1 MSGGVSLMCAMLH
14 SRANQADDPNR
25 RESQQQHAAVHMV
38 VHLETTGDKLV
49 SLTLVPPVT
58 LISAL
63 PCTIGYKAWRQPQA
77 GGKEAIEVRTLIIW

>member
-1 MSGGVSLMCAMLH
+1 MAY
-14 SRANQADDPNR
+14 AETKQQIQADDPNR
-25 RESQQQHAAVHMV
+25 RESQQHAAVHMV

-77 GGKEAIEVRTLIIW
+77 GVQEAIEVYTHMI